1 MRLLP
6 VILLT
11 LLLPVAW
18 AAGPA
23 GVAPLQGKV
32 LETMDAGPYTYL
44 RLQTG
49 NGETWAAV
57 PKAAVQKGQQVTIQG
72 PMTMTQFESRTLNR
86 TFDTIVF
93 GSLAGVGAAVSEQ
106 ELLAAHAGTAKGGEV
121 EVGPVLK
128 AAGPQGRTV
137 AEVIGQRAQLAGKTV
152 AVRGKVVK
160 FSAGIMDRN
169 WIHLRDGSGSA
180 ASKTNDLLV
189 TTQQTAAVGD
199 VVLARGIVRTNQDF
213 GAGYT
218 YDVLIEDAALAK

>member
-1 MRLLP
+1 
-6 VILLT
+6 
-11 LLLPVAW
+11 
-18 AAGPA
+18 
-23 GVAPLQGKV
+23 
-32 LETMDAGPYTYL
+32 
-44 RLQTG
+44 
-49 NGETWAAV
+49 
-57 PKAAVQKGQQVTIQG
+57 
-72 PMTMTQFESRTLNR
+72 MTQFESRTLNR